1 MCLYFNVYVWIPKQH
16 LVLLCLILNLC
27 ILFILLVY
35 FCNLPFEAQ
44 HSIWRFIHAV
54 TESST

>member
-1 MCLYFNVYVWIPKQH
+1 MYMYGFLKQH
-16 LVLLCLILNLC
+16 LVLFYLILNLC